1 MLRITI
7 LPTPRTV
14 TCTDISAVVRHGGRG
29 VSESATSGFRGRV
42 TPDPGRGFLRV
53 YCRLHSELICKLR
66 IVSPHS
72 NTSDQPCHLQYR
84 CVTTT
89 VKRAQ
94 ASIQIKWKRSE
105 TRSRCLPRRWTSP
118 PPPRSLKISDLGCQ
132 ITISDS
138 HAAGKT
144 TTHLKY
150 KLLSLRK
157 NNSSKLKE
165 INADNLHR
173 QILRKRK

>member
-14 TCTDISAVVRHGGRG
+14 TCTDISAVVRD

-42 TPDPGRGFLRV
+42 TRDPGRGFLRV
-53 YCRLHSELICKLR
+53 YCRLHSELIGKLR

-72 NTSDQPCHLQYR
+72 NMSDQPCHLQYR

-94 ASIQIKWKRSE
+94 ARIQIKWKRSE

-118 PPPRSLKISDLGCQ
+118 PPPKISDLGCQ

-144 TTHLKY
+144 TTHLTY

-157 NNSSKLKE
+157 NNSSKLK
-165 INADNLHR
+165 
-173 QILRKRK
+173 

>member
-1 MLRITI
+1 MLHITT

-14 TCTDISAVVRHGGRG
+14 TCTDISAVVRHGGRD
-29 VSESATSGFRGRV
+29 VSPRQALGGESHLIQDVDFWGF
-42 TPDPGRGFLRV
+42 TADFIL
-53 YCRLHSELICKLR
+53 SSSANWT
-66 IVSPHS
+66 VSPHS

-89 VKRAQ
+89 VKRVQ

-105 TRSRCLPRRWTSP
+105 TRSRCSPRRWTTLP
-118 PPPRSLKISDLGCQ
+118 LPRSLKTSDLGCR

-157 NNSSKLKE
+157 NNSSKLK
-165 INADNLHR
+165 
-173 QILRKRK
+173 

>member
-14 TCTDISAVVRHGGRG
+14 TCTDISAVVRD

-42 TPDPGRGFLRV
+42 TRDPGRGFLRV
-53 YCRLHSELICKLR
+53 YCRLHSELIGKLR

-72 NTSDQPCHLQYR
+72 NMSDQPCHLQYR

-94 ASIQIKWKRSE
+94 ARIQIKWKRSE
-105 TRSRCLPRRWTSP
+105 TRSRCLPRRWISHTPVPENIRPGLSDHDQRLT
-118 PPPRSLKISDLGCQ
+118 RS
-132 ITISDS
+132 
-138 HAAGKT
+138 
-144 TTHLKY
+144 
-150 KLLSLRK
+150 RK
-157 NNSSKLKE
+157 NNDTSDIQTALSQEK
-165 INADNLHR
+165 
-173 QILRKRK
+173 

>member
-53 YCRLHSELICKLR
+53 YCRLHSELIGKLR

-72 NTSDQPCHLQYR
+72 NMSDQPCHLQYR

-94 ASIQIKWKRSE
+94 ARIQIKWKRSE

-118 PPPRSLKISDLGCQ
+118 PPPVPENIRPGLSDHDQRL
-132 ITISDS
+132 
-138 HAAGKT
+138 
-144 TTHLKY
+144 TH
-150 KLLSLRK
+150 SRK
-157 NNSSKLKE
+157 NNDTSE
-165 INADNLHR
+165 IQTALS
-173 QILRKRK
+173 QEK